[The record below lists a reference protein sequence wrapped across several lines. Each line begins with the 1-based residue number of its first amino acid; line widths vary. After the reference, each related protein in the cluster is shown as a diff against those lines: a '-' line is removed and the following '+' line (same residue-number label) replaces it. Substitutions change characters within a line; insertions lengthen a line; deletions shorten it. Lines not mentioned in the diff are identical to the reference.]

1 MDLSNPIHS
10 VIPSVQG
17 DVLVT
22 LARSGRPLSG
32 RGVAELVSDRASPS
46 GVKAALRSLVASGLV
61 TAEPHPPV
69 ILYQLNRRHLAA
81 DGIESL
87 ANLRG
92 RLIDSMREHIAAWTA
107 PSRGAYLFGSTA
119 RGEGNVESDID
130 VLVVRPDGCDPD
142 DPTWLGQLHDF
153 ASDVTA
159 WTGNDCRIIESSEKE
174 VGELLASSD
183 RLARDLRS
191 DAIILSGRH
200 LAHLVP
206 LSQ

>member
-69 ILYQLNRRHLAA
+69 IL
-81 DGIESL
+81 
-87 ANLRG
+87 
-92 RLIDSMREHIAAWTA
+92 
-107 PSRGAYLFGSTA
+107 
-119 RGEGNVESDID
+119 
-130 VLVVRPDGCDPD
+130 
-142 DPTWLGQLHDF
+142 
-153 ASDVTA
+153 
-159 WTGNDCRIIESSEKE
+159 
-174 VGELLASSD
+174 
-183 RLARDLRS
+183 
-191 DAIILSGRH
+191 
-200 LAHLVP
+200 
-206 LSQ
+206 

>member
-1 MDLSNPIHS
+1 MDLSDPIHS
-10 VIPSVQG
+10 VISSVQG
-17 DVLVT
+17 DVLVA
-22 LARSGRPLSG
+22 LARSGQLLSA

-61 TAEPHPPV
+61 TGEPHPPV
-69 ILYQLNRRHLAA
+69 ILYRLNRRHLAA
-81 DGIESL
+81 DGIEPL

-119 RGEGNVESDID
+119 RSEGNVESDRD
-130 VLVVRPDGCDPD
+130 VLVVRPEGCDPD

-183 RLARDLRS
+183 RLARNLRS

-200 LAHLVP
+200 LARLAP

>member
-17 DVLVT
+17 DVLVA

-32 RGVAELVSDRASPS
+32 RGVAELVSGRASPS

-69 ILYQLNRRHLAA
+69 ILYRLNRRHLAA
-81 DGIESL
+81 EGIESL

-119 RGEGNVESDID
+119 R
-130 VLVVRPDGCDPD
+130 GCDPD

-183 RLARDLRS
+183 RLARNLRS

-200 LAHLVP
+200 LARLAP